1 MVFKRILGLLK
12 TLVNKAKFTYSRSK
26 SSEGQEILERNCGC
40 LQFSLT
46 TKTYSLI
53 PTLASKKWLNEKIMA
68 LNYVK

>member
-1 MVFKRILGLLK
+1 MQNEQNMVFKRVFGVLT

-40 LQFSLT
+40 LQLSLT

-53 PTLASKKWLNEKIMA
+53 TTLASKKWLNK
-68 LNYVK
+68 K